1 MQARAGDLLGLD
13 QEQADVLFC
22 PVFCMDY
29 GFGTGYEAVTP
40 EEPPVTLDKLV
51 ETGEVDWSHILQ
63 DRAGA

>member
-13 QEQADVLFC
+13 QEQADDLFY
-22 PVFCMDY
+22 PVFYTDY

-51 ETGEVDWSHILQ
+51 ETGEVDWSHIPQ